1 VKRRKNPWP
10 AVLLALLV
18 VAATIFILLRFVF
31 VVRSVQVEG
40 DVNMSSEDVIR
51 SGDIGFGESIFR
63 VNEDEIR
70 RAINASGQI
79 CFEGVEADYPDT
91 LILHVHQREPVTMI
105 MHAGKILVLDE
116 SGCAMRSIDEAPD
129 TDLIFVTDFGVS
141 SFRIGEVVSA
151 DEDQLAD
158 YCAVVQAIVRSGA
171 AGLVSELNLADGQN
185 LWIIT
190 RRGIEVRLGDRRS
203 IDDKIAWM
211 KSAVVDL
218 ENRGQYGGVL
228 DVSSGT
234 KADYRAS

>member
-1 VKRRKNPWP
+1 
-10 AVLLALLV
+10 
-18 VAATIFILLRFVF
+18 
-31 VVRSVQVEG
+31 
-40 DVNMSSEDVIR
+40 
-51 SGDIGFGESIFR
+51 
-63 VNEDEIR
+63 
-70 RAINASGQI
+70 
-79 CFEGVEADYPDT
+79 
-91 LILHVHQREPVTMI
+91 MI